1 MVPPLL
7 ACLAFWFAALPWLVP
22 SHDPAMAAEAVVA
35 PSPATADDKA
45 QKALAAWLKHYRTGK
60 MHLRPK
66 TGWQVE
72 KIDAK
77 DSYAVKFGLAPKEG
91 LGNPTWAGD
100 LEVILEQVAKLD
112 SPAAALDLL
121 EIASTGIDANEYTR
135 EMAPHEVRA
144 AGEKWLDRII
154 AQNSRDEI
162 AKAAR
167 GDVKTEKGRLVA
179 LQVAGMRW
187 LGRLREP
194 AARTILPQQLVATDA
209 LLRVAAAESLGEL
222 ADESTAPAL
231 IGSLEREA
239 SDLVLPAVAQAT
251 RKVFAKYLAK
261 APSKPAEA
269 APEANGDTA
278 GGAKGGAEGPAEGA
292 SGAATKPPAAPPPV
306 EAPESLRLA
315 VRAAAKALGRC
326 TWRSDLAL
334 VDLLDDFRGKEA
346 VPALIGVLERF
357 RDHPQDVQSGKLS
370 GLLLHRT
377 HELLVGMT
385 GAIIPANQPDKWR
398 ALWEQ
403 EQDKIDVVQK
413 RPTTGAGNT
422 SAGDFCGIPVQGTRV
437 LFVLD
442 LSGSMNFAMKG
453 ADGANKA
460 GSTRLDFA
468 KRELLRA
475 MDALAGNAQFNIITF
490 NGNPKPVTWQKDMV
504 PATDKNRERFRKYVN
519 DLRADG
525 GTNLWCALEEALKM
539 KSVVYGDRYETNMDE
554 LFVLSDGAPSVGDVV
569 DPQEILRLVRECNR
583 FSKLRIHTVF
593 ISSAEPRERQPAPW
607 MSITPER
614 MMELMASQNG
624 GKFVNL

>member
-1 MVPPLL
+1 MVPPT
-7 ACLAFWFAALPWLVP
+7 AVP
-22 SHDPAMAAEAVVA
+22 PTVV
-35 PSPATADDKA
+35 PPTVVPPTVVTVDDKA

-77 DSYAVKFGLAPKEG
+77 DSYAVKFGMAPKDG

-167 GDVKTEKGRLVA
+167 GDVKAEKGRMVA

-187 LGRLREP
+187 LGRVREP

-261 APSKPAEA
+261 APGKPAEA
-269 APEANGDTA
+269 NPAANGDTA
-278 GGAKGGAEGPAEGA
+278 GGAKGGAEGTAE
-292 SGAATKPPAAPPPV
+292 AANSAETKPPAAPPPV

-346 VPALIGVLERF
+346 VPALISVLERF

-398 ALWEQ
+398 TLWEQ
-403 EQDKIDVVQK
+403 EKDKIDVAQK
-413 RPTTGAGNT
+413 RPTTSAGNT
-422 SAGDFCGIPVQGTRV
+422 SSGDFCGIPVQGTRV

-442 LSGSMNFAMKG
+442 LSGSMNFPMQGPATTSAG
-453 ADGANKA
+453 GGQAKA

-475 MDALAGNAQFNIITF
+475 MDALAGNAQFNLVTF

-504 PATDKNRERFRKYVN
+504 PATDKNRERFRKYVT

-554 LFVLSDGAPSVGDVV
+554 LFVLSDGAPSAGDVV

-593 ISSAEPRERQPAPW
+593 ISSADPRERQPAPW

>member
-1 MVPPLL
+1 MVPQLL
-7 ACLAFWFAALPWLVP
+7 ACLAFLFAPVHGSHPHCDPGFAA
-22 SHDPAMAAEAVVA
+22 AVG
-35 PSPATADDKA
+35 DDKA

-66 TGWQVE
+66 TGWQVD

-91 LGNPTWAGD
+91 LGNSTWAGD
-100 LEVILEQVAKLD
+100 LEVILEHVAKLD
-112 SPAAALDLL
+112 TPGAAIDLL
-121 EIASTGIDANEYTR
+121 EIASTGIDSNEYSR

-144 AGEKWLDRII
+144 AGEKWLDRIL
-154 AQNSRDEI
+154 AQSARDEI

-167 GDVKTEKGRLVA
+167 GEVKTEKSRLVA
-179 LQVAGMRW
+179 LQVAGIRW
-187 LGRLREP
+187 LGRVRDTN
-194 AARTILPQQLVATDA
+194 AAPVLTVQLVANEP
-209 LLRVAAAESLGEL
+209 LLRVAAAEALGDL
-222 ADESTAPAL
+222 ADENTASAL
-231 IGSLEREA
+231 IGSLEREP

-251 RKVFAKYLAK
+251 RRVFAKYLSR
-261 APSKPAEA
+261 APSTLADANA
-269 APEANGDTA
+269 APTD
-278 GGAKGGAEGPAEGA
+278 
-292 SGAATKPPAAPPPV
+292 GAAAGEAKPAAPPPPPPA
-306 EAPESLRLA
+306 APESLRLA

-346 VPALIGVLERF
+346 IPALIVVLERF

-370 GLLLHRT
+370 GLLLHRV
-377 HELLVGMT
+377 HELLVSMT
-385 GAIIPANQPDKWR
+385 GAVIPASQPDKWR

-403 EQDKIDVVQK
+403 DKDKIDVAQK
-413 RPTTGAGNT
+413 RPVAGSGVT

-437 LFVLD
+437 LFILD
-442 LSGSMNFAMKG
+442 LSGSMNFPMQAPASTSAG
-453 ADGANKA
+453 GGSRG

-475 MDALAGNAQFNIITF
+475 MDALAANAQFNLITF
-490 NGNPKPVTWQKDMV
+490 NGNPKPVVWNKDMV
-504 PATDKNRERFRKYVN
+504 PATEKNRDRFRKYVQ

-525 GTNLWCALEEALKM
+525 GTNLWCSLEEALKM

-583 FSKLRIHTVF
+583 FAKLRINTVF
-593 ISSAEPRERQPAPW
+593 ISSQDPRERQPAPW

-614 MMELMASQNG
+614 MMEQMATQNG
-624 GKFVNL
+624 GRFVNL